1 MKGKYL
7 ITTHEWFYAPD
18 GKQYRAVWGDVQITQ
33 TKDIIGLDPN
43 RVTSNYCYKVGTE
56 EHHIII
62 GGCQVMYSV
71 KCDIRPET
79 GEVTQAFEGEKRTC
93 EPAIFIPEEVQEP
106 KGDTELIDGK
116 MVQWEY
122 CQHTLLNILKSMDLQ
137 YFSGS
142 KDIKED
148 TILSVESGRF
158 KAFRRWRPCYK
169 RHQVLEIKWLSDW
182 IERFEAK
189 QD

>member
-18 GKQYRAVWGDVQITQ
+18 GKQYRAVWGDVQIVQ
-33 TKDIIGLDPN
+33 TKDVIGLDPN

-71 KCDIRPET
+71 KCDNRPET

-93 EPAIFIPEEVQEP
+93 EPAIFIPEETKNVKEDIEAIEG
-106 KGDTELIDGK
+106 KDVKWENDKIELLRI
-116 MVQWEY
+116 
-122 CQHTLLNILKSMDLQ
+122 LLAFDLS

-148 TILSVESGRF
+148 TLESVKAGRF
-158 KAFRRWRPCYK
+158 KAFRRWRPTYGK
-169 RHQVLEIKWLSDW
+169 YPILEIKWPSDW
-182 IERFEAK
+182 IERFEVK
-189 QD
+189 QT